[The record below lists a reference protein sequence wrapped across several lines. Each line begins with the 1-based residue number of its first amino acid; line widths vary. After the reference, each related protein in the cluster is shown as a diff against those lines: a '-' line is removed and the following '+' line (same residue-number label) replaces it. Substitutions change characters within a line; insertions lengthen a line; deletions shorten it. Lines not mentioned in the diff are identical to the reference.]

1 MIKSIRIITYFAVAF
16 SLLLLTAGTSV
27 AQLSGDYY
35 IPQGDH
41 DTGYESLAD
50 AFADLNENGASGAVT
65 FWIDGDLDERE
76 STLLIK
82 RNDLTEENSL
92 LIKPTPGTTPTIR
105 TARGEGGDRTGS
117 TGFAIERAHW
127 VTIDGSNQ
135 EDGDSRDLTILLDED
150 LDSLPGTTSMMTIYS
165 TVDNITVK
173 NTNITH
179 TYGELGRGLL
189 IDRSAGQDSVV
200 QNITIH
206 NTTLGDEDQ
215 VLTTAVFLNGVFATG
230 IDPDDA
236 DLMDNITITDT
247 DIYGTRWCIYVQSA
261 SNLDFTGNNCVINGY
276 SAESDQSQRAG
287 IQLQLAK
294 DADVSNNTITFG
306 DINYQT
312 NNLGVGGIFLN
323 RNHGPLLISNNYI
336 NMAGIE
342 NTGSGTN
349 YVIAGIASHVA
360 GTVDLDPEYNIY
372 HNTIILD
379 SDAEQAGK
387 HVGIGPITET
397 LSGRFDIRNNIVVN
411 RKDAENSYA
420 IENLLSGGANEEATF
435 ESDYNNLYVT
445 GDASVGYWENEA
457 QAGLSEWNTASGLDE
472 NSVSVEVG
480 FVSDDS
486 PELDEASAQDENLRG
501 TAIADVTTD
510 FFGNDRDAE
519 SPFMGAHEGEAVGV
533 SIPVASDMPQQIS
546 LNQNYPNPFNP
557 STIISYELPNSERV
571 TLQVY
576 NVYGQLIQTLVSDQQ
591 MNAGAHQVQFDASNL
606 ASGIYIYR
614 LTAGEFTQ
622 SARMTLIK

>member
-1 MIKSIRIITYFAVAF
+1 MIKSIRILTFFAAAF
-16 SLLLLTAGTSV
+16 SVLLLTAGTSL

-41 DTGYESLAD
+41 DAGYESLAD

-76 STLLIK
+76 NTLLLT
-82 RNDLTEENSL
+82 RDDLTEENNL
-92 LIKPTPGTTPTIR
+92 LIKPSPGTTATI
-105 TARGEGGDRTGS
+105 TVQGGEGGSHTGT
-117 TGFAIERAHW
+117 TGLSIEAAHW
-127 VTIDGSNQ
+127 VTIDGSNE
-135 EDGDSRDLTILLDED
+135 EDGDSRDLTILYDED
-150 LDSLPGTTSMMTIYS
+150 IDEIPTNVSIMTIFS
-165 TVDNITVK
+165 TVNHITVK
-173 NTNITH
+173 NLILSH
-179 TYGELGRGLL
+179 TYGEMHRGMLIARHHDDLGYPVENVTIENTSIGTVDQVVRTAVYMQGVWMGGLPPEAA
-189 IDRSAGQDSVV
+189 DMMN
-200 QNITIH
+200 NIT
-206 NTTLGDEDQ
+206 
-215 VLTTAVFLNGVFATG
+215 F
-230 IDPDDA
+230 
-236 DLMDNITITDT
+236 DNN
-247 DIYGTRWCIYVQSA
+247 DIYGSRWCLYVQAVS
-261 SNLDFTGNNCVINGY
+261 DFELVGNRCVLNGYATGNEVH
-276 SAESDQSQRAG
+276 RAG
-287 IQLQLAK
+287 IQLQNAK
-294 DADVSNNTITFG
+294 DGVVSNNTVTVR
-306 DINYQT
+306 DINYQPDD
-312 NNLGVGGIFLN
+312 LGVGGIFLN
-323 RNHGPLLISNNYI
+323 RNHGPVLISNNHI
-336 NMAGIE
+336 DFSQLE
-342 NTGSGTN
+342 NSGNATN
-349 YVIAGIASHVA
+349 IVVAGIASHVA
-360 GTVDLDPEYNIY
+360 GTADLDPEYNIY

-379 SDAEQAGK
+379 SPDGQVGK

-420 IENLLSGGANEEATF
+420 IENLLSGGANEESSF
-435 ESDYNNLYVT
+435 ESDYNNLNVT
-445 GDASVGYWENEA
+445 GDASVGYWDNEA
-457 QAGLSEWNTASGLDE
+457 RADLSAWNSASGLDE
-472 NSVSVEVG
+472 NSVNVEVG

-501 TAIADVTTD
+501 TPIADVTTD
-510 FFGNDRDAE
+510 FFGNERDAE

-571 TLQVY
+571 TLEVF

-606 ASGIYIYR
+606 ASGLYIYR